1 MLQEVVNYEYT
12 MRSQA
17 VFLPR
22 KSVGSL
28 DELDVQLQVCE
39 GGMLTE
45 DMQSAMRESSSED
58 DSLPEHVRSDNDDEF
73 CLIDDTGIGS
83 VPQGG
88 EPRVR
93 CLARDPIVIKE
104 NYFELPKGTAD
115 LLQAPN
121 HFPPAVCRFTLREMT
136 VVWTLYG
143 GKDFEDLGSGRYL
156 CLMNVRYVTNANTLV
171 LNLNS
176 VY

>member
-1 MLQEVVNYEYT
+1 
-12 MRSQA
+12 
-17 VFLPR
+17 
-22 KSVGSL
+22 VGSF
-28 DELDVQLQVCE
+28 DEPDMQLQVSE

-58 DSLPEHVRSDNDDEF
+58 DSLPEHARSANNDDEF

-115 LLQAPN
+115 LLQAPK
-121 HFPPAVCRFTLREMT
+121 HFPPAVCRYTLREMT

-143 GKDFEDLGSGRYL
+143 GKDFEDLGSGKYL
-156 CLMNVRYVTNANTLV
+156 CLVYVCYVTKCKYA
-171 LNLNS
+171 S
-176 VY
+176 V